1 MSCRRRAACATP
13 RWSAPTSPGRAWRCG
28 TSRPSPRRMATRM
41 ATRRPMRARRAAVPR
56 RPAGSG
62 RSASPTPMR
71 AGRPAA
77 GPAASSRAEQAARRG
92 GRPRR
97 GHPRRGGRHRRG
109 RRGAGRPRA
118 PRRGRRTHRRADR
131 HRHGKRRPR
140 PRQGLRGPGGARA
153 HRRRP
158 PEGRTDPLEGPAPAL
173 RCDAKHDRL
182 KGPRGRTSQPDQTKA
197 SHGRSFASKAR
208 AKARDCKG
216 CDLAALCPS
225 PSRALEAVVV
235 AHDHPAP
242 PRARRRRDR
251 RRRARRR
258 RARRRRDRRR
268 RERRGEDDDRL
279 HRRHRWRSEGLP
291 RRGQDPGR
299 GLSRAARRALDT
311 MRIQAARA
319 AAAINLER
327 LAAALLAL
335 TCALLGLQSG
345 PTRARV
351 ANRAPSAHDRVKITF
366 ARDATIARRRRSL
379 LQRRP
384 SRPSPRRADRPRGPL
399 AGRHHR
405 QAEPRHE
412 ARAETSASGI
422 TPSACP

>member
-1 MSCRRRAACATP
+1 MPEARSLRDASPVRADVARESLAVRP
-13 RWSAPTSPGRAWRCG
+13 
-28 TSRPSPRRMATRM
+28 SRPSPRRMATRM
-41 ATRRPMRARRAAVPR
+41 ATRRPMRARRAAVSEK
-56 RPAGSG
+56 AGRFGKVCLADPDASRAASG
-62 RSASPTPMR
+62 RTRRLEPSGASST
-71 AGRPAA
+71 AWWTTSA
-77 GPAASSRAEQAARRG
+77 GPSSPLEVATGEADEGQVALERLDAAAAPTGAPIAIATANAGHARAKAFA
-92 GRPRR
+92 
-97 GHPRRGGRHRRG
+97 
-109 RRGAGRPRA
+109 
-118 PRRGRRTHRRADR
+118 
-131 HRHGKRRPR
+131 
-140 PRQGLRGPGGARA
+140 GPGGARD

-182 KGPRGRTSQPDQTKA
+182 KGPRGRTSQPDQTKVG
-197 SHGRSFASKAR
+197 HGRSFASKAR

-216 CDLAALCPS
+216 CDLAALCLS

-242 PRARRRRDR
+242 PRARRRRAR

-258 RARRRRDRRR
+258 RARRR

-311 MRIQAARA
+311 MRIQALLT

-351 ANRAPSAHDRVKITF
+351 ANRAPSAHDRVTITF
-366 ARDATIARRRRSL
+366 GA
-379 LQRRP
+379 
-384 SRPSPRRADRPRGPL
+384 
-399 AGRHHR
+399 
-405 QAEPRHE
+405 
-412 ARAETSASGI
+412 
-422 TPSACP
+422 